1 MSNDLDKFIG
11 KPISNVLLGYNEVKS
26 LPNIIG
32 YLQIRH
38 IIFFPVLAG
47 KVMYG
52 CNTIVKNVNNTN
64 LRMDVHNKYH
74 LRWYHRKIDEQH
86 QAAHQFLP

>member
-1 MSNDLDKFIG
+1 MSNNLIDYQEFMNKQIMVIIYIIANKLFCKMMFIYLDKFIR

-47 KVMYG
+47 EVMYG
-52 CNTIVKNVNNTN
+52 CNTIC
-64 LRMDVHNKYH
+64 
-74 LRWYHRKIDEQH
+74 
-86 QAAHQFLP
+86 